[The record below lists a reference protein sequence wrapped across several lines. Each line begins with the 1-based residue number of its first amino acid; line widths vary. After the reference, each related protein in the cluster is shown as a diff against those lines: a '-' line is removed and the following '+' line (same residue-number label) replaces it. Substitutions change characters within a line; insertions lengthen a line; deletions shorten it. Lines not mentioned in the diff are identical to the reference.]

1 VLAVTRAPSQS
12 ARRLRPQR
20 KGRDEHVRR
29 PLAARLSGLAVP
41 LGATAALLLSV
52 GPAHA
57 SAGYG
62 QLIVNPGT
70 VAPGQTVSILGTC
83 PNNGH
88 GLGGVYSSAFV
99 GGAASL
105 TQTSINFS
113 GSATIASNASG
124 SYQVTADCGAGS
136 PNPVTITVAGSAVAP
151 PTTQPPSTPAMTKTT
166 AAAVPPPVATS
177 KAAMGG
183 GMNQTT
189 KPASPTASGG
199 AMAMGGGQA
208 MSPTPGMTAAGN
220 GPVTSTGIV
229 RVGLAGSS
237 SALTTAGAAAIA
249 VALALAG
256 GVGFLVIR
264 RRRNTPGTHI

>member
-1 VLAVTRAPSQS
+1 
-12 ARRLRPQR
+12 
-20 KGRDEHVRR
+20 
-29 PLAARLSGLAVP
+29 
-41 LGATAALLLSV
+41 
-52 GPAHA
+52 
-57 SAGYG
+57 
-62 QLIVNPGT
+62 LIVNPGT

-88 GLGGVYSSAFV
+88 GLGGVYSPAFV

-113 GSATIASNASG
+113 GSATIASDASG
-124 SYQVTADCGAGS
+124 NYQVTADCGAGS
-136 PNPVTITVAGSAVAP
+136 PNPVTITVTGSAVAP
-151 PTTQPPSTPAMTKTT
+151 PTTHPSSPGMAQTS
-166 AAAVPPPVATS
+166 AAAMPPVATS

-183 GMNQTT
+183 GMNQTTT

-199 AMAMGGGQA
+199 AMAMGGGAAQA

>member
-1 VLAVTRAPSQS
+1 
-12 ARRLRPQR
+12 
-20 KGRDEHVRR
+20 
-29 PLAARLSGLAVP
+29 
-41 LGATAALLLSV
+41 
-52 GPAHA
+52 
-57 SAGYG
+57 
-62 QLIVNPGT
+62 VNPGT

-88 GLGGVYSSAFV
+88 GLGGVYSPAFV

-151 PTTQPPSTPAMTKTT
+151 PTTQPPSSPAMAQTS

-199 AMAMGGGQA
+199 AMAMGGGAAQA